1 METKQNA
8 VEDRV
13 QTLEDRFDN
22 LSSGLSD
29 YILKVAGPSKAGGP
43 TGQAAWITLEKRVK
57 MISEKLTQMQ
67 GQFRFHHPEGKE
79 ENPTEWA
86 LYCKLKEKREECEM
100 KLMLGE

>member
-1 METKQNA
+1 METKKNSP
-8 VEDRV
+8 VEQRV
-13 QTLEDRFDN
+13 QNLEDRFDN

-29 YILKVAGPSKAGGP
+29 YILKVTGPSKAGG